1 MKNLSQLQQTVSCVV
16 LTLLLMFVPAG
27 LYAQKTISVSGV
39 VIDSNNE
46 PIIGAAV
53 QVRTQAP
60 VSSQILTGVI
70 WSMSLKMVCFV
81 SAT

>member
-53 QVRTQAP
+53 QVKNTG
-60 VSSQILTGVI
+60 TGVI
-70 WSMSLKMVCFV
+70 TDIDGRYMVNIPEMVCFV